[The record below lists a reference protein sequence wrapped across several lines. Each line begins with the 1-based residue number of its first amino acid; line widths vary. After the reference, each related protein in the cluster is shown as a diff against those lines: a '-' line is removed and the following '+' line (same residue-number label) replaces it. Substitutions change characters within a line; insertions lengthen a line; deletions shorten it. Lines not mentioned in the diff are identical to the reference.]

1 MILFQ
6 LKRFYSNNIRAS
18 AKINQKNESKSKNSV
33 EIGNN

>member
-18 AKINQKNESKSKNSV
+18 AKINQKMNQKSKNSV
-33 EIGNN
+33 EMGNN